1 MIPSGSAEGVQAVW
15 LNRHHLGLSFMML
28 VGDWMEFLVQMIL
41 IGIINDLAPIP
52 HFENFSP
59 AWVSSIPRD
68 AIVEGILMIVPTT
81 YHQHAALHQREAVS
95 FPSELGFWLVRD
107 VAVVWGRARE
117 QLDACEYIRV
127 TVASIARSKLA
138 ASHYYLSWRR
148 YPLQISSLHVYLFG
162 LRILTFFLA
171 PQVL

>member
-28 VGDWMEFLVQMIL
+28 VGDWMEFLVQLIL
-41 IGIINDLAPIP
+41 NGIINDLAPLP

-59 AWVSSIPRD
+59 AGVSSIPRD
-68 AIVEGILMIVPTT
+68 AIVEGILMIVATT

-107 VAVVWGRARE
+107 VAVVWWRARE
-117 QLDACEYIRV
+117 QFDACEYIRV

-138 ASHYYLSWRR
+138 ASHNYLPWRR
-148 YPLQISSLHVYLFG
+148 YSLQISSLHSDNLHVYLFR
-162 LRILTFFLA
+162 LRILTFF
-171 PQVL
+171 